1 MNTRMAYHKIS
12 QNSWTTGIHKFLK
25 LAFHKEED
33 ITSDSIQNLVKEI
46 IAYAHGNVPSELV
59 LYKNP
64 AVHISNLLTQKTYIL
79 ILLPS
84 LY

>member
-1 MNTRMAYHKIS
+1 MAYHKIS

-59 LYKNP
+59 RDDD
-64 AVHISNLLTQKTYIL
+64 SC
-79 ILLPS
+79 LLPKTAD
-84 LY
+84 L